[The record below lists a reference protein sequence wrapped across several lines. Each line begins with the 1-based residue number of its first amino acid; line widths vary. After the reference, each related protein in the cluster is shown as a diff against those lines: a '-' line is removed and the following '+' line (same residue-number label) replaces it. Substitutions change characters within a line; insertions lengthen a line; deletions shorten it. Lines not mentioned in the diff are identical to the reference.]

1 MEDRQKTSLIML
13 FFFCGPLT
21 ERVPEVFVQ
30 LDCPLFQASFGEV
43 SCHHHPF
50 NVHTLYG
57 VPAAPAPDHHPQP
70 PFHRLTAT
78 TRPQEHL
85 TCVVP
90 WKACSTSAALIW
102 RTLVEYIGHSFRS
115 RYAPFSRS
123 PQWEA
128 WEQLSR
134 IQ

>member
-21 ERVPEVFVQ
+21 ERLPEVFVQ

-70 PFHRLTAT
+70 PFPPADRDHSPPGTPDLCGT
-78 TRPQEHL
+78 
-85 TCVVP
+85 
-90 WKACSTSAALIW
+90 
-102 RTLVEYIGHSFRS
+102 VEGLLHERC
-115 RYAPFSRS
+115 
-123 PQWEA
+123 
-128 WEQLSR
+128 LDL
-134 IQ
+134 